1 MKHTKKSSSGFSL
14 VELLVVATI
23 IIVLTTI
30 GLVSFQS
37 AGRNSRDAKRK
48 ADLET
53 VRQALVLYRADLGNY
68 PTGSN
73 YGTMTNTLIGLD
85 YLTSPAPADPKNVS
99 PNVYSYSS
107 AAGASFCVCATME
120 NSTNAGGAST
130 CPATINGYCV
140 ANP

>member
-1 MKHTKKSSSGFSL
+1 MLKKYSESSGFSL
-14 VELLVVATI
+14 IELLVVATI

-53 VRQALVLYRADLGNY
+53 VRQGLVLYRADLGSY
-68 PTGSN
+68 PTGSV
-73 YGTMTNTLIGLD
+73 YGTMTTRLIDLD
-85 YLTSPAPADPKNVS
+85 YLTSPAPTDPKGTA

-107 AAGASFCVCATME
+107 AGSDFCVCASME
-120 NSTNAGGAST
+120 NSANAGGASGCSAPT
-130 CPATINGYCV
+130 NGYCV
-140 ANP
+140 SNP

>member
-1 MKHTKKSSSGFSL
+1 MKQTNKKQSGFSL
-14 VELLVVATI
+14 IELLVVATI

-53 VRQALVLYRADLGNY
+53 VRQALVLYRADLGDY
-68 PTGSN
+68 PSGTN

-85 YLTSPAPADPKNVS
+85 YLTSPAPSDPKNVS
-99 PNVYSYSS
+99 PNVYTYSS
-107 AAGASFCVCATME
+107 TTGADFCVCASME
-120 NSTNAGGAST
+120 NATNAGGSGTCLASL
-130 CPATINGYCV
+130 NGYCV